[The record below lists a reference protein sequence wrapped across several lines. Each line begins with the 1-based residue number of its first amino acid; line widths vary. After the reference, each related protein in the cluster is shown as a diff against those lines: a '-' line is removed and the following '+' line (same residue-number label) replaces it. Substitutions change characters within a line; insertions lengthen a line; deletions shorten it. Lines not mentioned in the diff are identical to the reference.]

1 MIVTK
6 ATLDKYRKK
15 QTRHDQTH
23 APVAYSTV
31 MRHGWFKRLTLTTHA
46 EFFIP
51 SLQFG
56 WNGTHG
62 HRPRIGKARLG
73 MTRQGQGTQYTIQ
86 IRQGDWNAPRFG

>member
-1 MIVTK
+1 M
-6 ATLDKYRKK
+6 
-15 QTRHDQTH
+15 
-23 APVAYSTV
+23 